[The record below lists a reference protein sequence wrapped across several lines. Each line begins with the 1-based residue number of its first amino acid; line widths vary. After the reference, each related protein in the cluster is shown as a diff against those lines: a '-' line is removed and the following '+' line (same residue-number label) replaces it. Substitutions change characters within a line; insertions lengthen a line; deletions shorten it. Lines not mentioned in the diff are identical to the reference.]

1 MLITIH
7 YYRLMLITAGVG
19 MKEVVIVGALRTPIG
34 CFQGALASHSA
45 VDLGSVVLRALLERT
60 GISPQA
66 VDEVILGQ
74 VLTAGAGQNPA
85 RQSAIK
91 GGLSNAVSA
100 ITINDVC
107 GSGLKAL
114 HLATQ
119 AIQCG
124 EADVVIAGGQENMSR
139 APHVLTDSRTGAQL
153 GHSQLI
159 DSLVHDGLW
168 DAFNDYHMG
177 VTAENLARE
186 YGIGRELQDA
196 WALRSQHKARA
207 AIDAGRFRD
216 EIVPVRTLGQDGS
229 VRIVDTDEQPRTDP
243 SAEALALLH
252 PAFSQSGSVT
262 AGNASS
268 INDGAAAV
276 MMMSET
282 RAQEMG
288 LPVLARIRAFA
299 SVGVDPALM
308 GIAPVYAT
316 RRCLE
321 RVGWQLADLDLIEAN
336 EASAVQALSVG
347 KMLEWDEQ
355 RVNVNGGAIALG
367 HPIGASGCRILVSL
381 VHEMMKREARKGL
394 ATLCIGGGQGV
405 ALAIERD

>member
-1 MLITIH
+1 
-7 YYRLMLITAGVG
+7 
-19 MKEVVIVGALRTPIG
+19 MKDVVIVGAARTPIG
-34 CFQGALASHSA
+34 CFQGSLARYCA
-45 VDLGSVVLRALLERT
+45 TELGSVVVRALLARS
-60 GISPQA
+60 GINPVD

-85 RQSAIK
+85 RQTALNS
-91 GGLSNAVSA
+91 GLPSSVSA

-139 APHVLTDSRTGAQL
+139 APHVLANGRHGARP
-153 GHSQLI
+153 GDVQLI

-168 DAFNDYHMG
+168 DAFNDYHIG

-186 YGIGRELQDA
+186 YGISREQQDA
-196 WALRSQHKARA
+196 YALASHQKARA

-216 EIVPVRTLGQDGS
+216 EIVPVAGRGEPG
-229 VRIVDTDEQPRTDP
+229 IDTDEQPRRDP
-243 SAEALALLH
+243 CAEGLATLL
-252 PAFSQSGSVT
+252 PVFERSGSVT

-268 INDGAAAV
+268 LNDGAAAV
-276 MMMSET
+276 LMMSASKAE
-282 RAQEMG
+282 ALG
-288 LPVLARIRAFA
+288 LEPMARIRAFA

-321 RVGWQLADLDLIEAN
+321 RAGWQLDELDLIEAN
-336 EASAVQALSVG
+336 EAFAAQALSVN
-347 KMLEWDEQ
+347 KLLEWDER
-355 RVNVNGGAIALG
+355 RVNVNGGALALG

-381 VHEMMKREARKGL
+381 VHEMVKRDARKGL

>member
-1 MLITIH
+1 
-7 YYRLMLITAGVG
+7 
-19 MKEVVIVGALRTPIG
+19 MKDVVIVAAVRTPIG
-34 CFQGALASHSA
+34 CFQGALSHHSA
-45 VDLGSVVLRALLERT
+45 VELGSYVVQALLDRS
-60 GISPQA
+60 GIHPQT

-91 GGLSNAVSA
+91 GGLPMTVSA

-114 HLATQ
+114 HLASQ

-139 APHVLTDSRTGAQL
+139 APHVLTDSRTGARL
-153 GHSQLI
+153 GNSQLI

-186 YGIGRELQDA
+186 YGISRANQDD
-196 WALRSQHKARA
+196 WALRSQQKARA
-207 AIDAGRFRD
+207 AIDSGRFRD
-216 EIVPVRTLGQDGS
+216 EIVPVKALSTDG
-229 VRIVDTDEQPRTDP
+229 RPLLVDTDEQPRTDA
-243 SAEALALLH
+243 SAEGLAKLS
-252 PAFSQSGSVT
+252 PAFELTGSVT

-276 MMMSET
+276 MMMSEAK
-282 RAQEMG
+282 AQELN
-288 LPVLARIRAFA
+288 LPVMARIRAFA

-321 RVGWQLADLDLIEAN
+321 RVGWHLDDVDLIEAN
-336 EASAVQALSVG
+336 EAYAAQALSVG
-347 KMLEWDEQ
+347 KVLEWDEK

-381 VHEMMKREARKGL
+381 VHEMNKRNARKGL